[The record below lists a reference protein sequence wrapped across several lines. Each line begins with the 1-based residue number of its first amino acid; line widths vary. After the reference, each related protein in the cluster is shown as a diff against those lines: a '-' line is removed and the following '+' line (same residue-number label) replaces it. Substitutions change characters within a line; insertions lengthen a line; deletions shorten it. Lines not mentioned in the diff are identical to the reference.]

1 MSTQPTNLNGIRR
14 SLMTNSPQAPSKS
27 SVHSHTQ
34 ECRDG
39 RDGIRQTIR
48 GLLGIKVLAEEIENA
63 QIDANSQR
71 HLFVSVV
78 ASSSVEPRKTV
89 SRQEKLDCEGWAV
102 RRYILRSQVR
112 LDVRAMQIPAVLS
125 IALSRGHCRGCNSK
139 LVCTHN
145 TLNIFREI
153 LKTWALPIPNIKLC
167 CRNSRG
173 EDSEHPG

>member
-1 MSTQPTNLNGIRR
+1 MSTQPTSLNGIRR

-71 HLFVSVV
+71 HLFVSMV
-78 ASSSVEPRKTV
+78 APSSVEPRKTV
-89 SRQEKLDCEGWAV
+89 SRQEKLDGEGWAV
-102 RRYILRSQVR
+102 RRYILRGQVR
-112 LDVRAMQIPAVLS
+112 LDVRAMQIPAKLLS
-125 IALSRGHCRGCNSK
+125 TALSRGHCRGGNSK
-139 LVCTHN
+139 LYTQHPEHFSRDSQDVGT
-145 TLNIFREI
+145 
-153 LKTWALPIPNIKLC
+153 PN
-167 CRNSRG
+167 S
-173 EDSEHPG
+173 